1 MASYFGIHGDGGNFF
16 TNYFQ
21 TGGTSQGISLGD
33 YASIQ
38 NGTYKKLLSAYYEK
52 KEKTSKGEETA
63 AKGESLAGKKT
74 AGAAADAS
82 ALANAA
88 SGLMKRGSAS
98 VFSLKE
104 MEVAD
109 EKTGQKTKKKAY
121 DRDAIYTAVKG
132 FVDKYNALV
141 DSGSELDNTNI
152 LRNTLNLTKMTKA
165 NAGILSDVGIKIGDG
180 SKLVLDKEKLSK
192 ASIKDLENIFQ
203 GNGSFGSQVV
213 EKATSIAG
221 AAAVENAKASGTYSN
236 TGAYSKYL
244 DTGKIYKE
252 LL

>member
-1 MASYFGIHGDGGNFF
+1 MASYFGINGDGGNFF
-16 TNYFQ
+16 SNYFQ
-21 TGGTSQGISLGD
+21 TGGGSAGISLGD

-38 NGTYKKLLSAYYEK
+38 NGTYKKLLTAYYEK
-52 KEKTSKGEETA
+52 TGKTSKDEVA
-63 AKGESLAGKKT
+63 SDKESSIGKKT
-74 AGAAADAS
+74 VNAAADAS
-82 ALANAA
+82 ALSNAA
-88 SGLMKRGSAS
+88 AKLMKRGSAS

-104 MEVAD
+104 MEVTD

-121 DRDAIYTAVKG
+121 DRDAIHTAVKD

-165 NAGILSDVGIKIGDG
+165 NAGILSDVGITIGDG
-180 SKLVLDKEKLSK
+180 SKLFLDKEKLSR

-213 EKATSIAG
+213 EKASSIAG

-236 TGAYSKYL
+236 TGSYSKYL